1 MTYLWFGLEAEG
13 LHSDRSVWFL
23 LQNSACLL
31 PWGFAK
37 DFLKSR
43 NKELKRNSCPAHSC
57 ALSVF
62 LRSGVPS
69 FSRTWSTFRL
79 STAPGFGATLLSRP
93 SPLRLSGVSLEIDK
107 FRIRLSHY
115 P

>member
-1 MTYLWFGLEAEG
+1 MTYLWFGVEAEG
-13 LHSDRSVWFL
+13 LHSDRSVWSS
-23 LQNSACLL
+23 LQN
-31 PWGFAK
+31 PWGLAK

-43 NKELKRNSCPAHSC
+43 NKELKRNSCPGRSC

-69 FSRTWSTFRL
+69 FSHTWSAFRL

-107 FRIRLSHY
+107 FRIQLSHY